1 MVLTLVCVID
11 EDVIQIYNTKD
22 IKIFCQNFINII
34 LKACWYIKKFKW
46 HYIIFKIAIIRLEYS
61 FLFVIFLDSY

>member
-34 LKACWYIKKFKW
+34 LKAC
-46 HYIIFKIAIIRLEYS
+46 
-61 FLFVIFLDSY
+61 